1 MLDAAVCGHIF
12 ASPNS
17 LQIGAGLSHIASPK
31 GTLIIVKNYTG
42 DRLNFTLASEKARFS
57 SGLPVRM
64 VSVAD
69 DVSIGRR
76 KSQAVGRRGLA
87 GVVLAHKIAGAAS
100 AAGADLDSIADLVAW
115 AGSNTGTI
123 GVGLSPCDV
132 PGKAA
137 EDSRSLAADEI
148 EIGIGIHNEAG
159 TRRVRPQ
166 PGLEDLVGE
175 LLALV
180 LDNDDPE
187 RNYLAANP
195 TQVESDTVL
204 LVNNLGGLSVLE
216 MSAITGTVVSALE
229 TRYGIRPAR
238 TYAGTFLTALNGQGF
253 SITILSLPKS
263 DARSRDVL
271 SYLDAP
277 TDAPGWLPSISS
289 ETWAQRATERVV
301 AKEKE
306 GPKAAEETWSIP
318 CKSYVFVSNPA
329 TSVTLTCMVFSF
341 RR

>member
-17 LQIGAGLSHIASPK
+17 LQISAGLGHIASPK
-31 GTLIIVKNYTG
+31 GSLIIVKNYTG
-42 DRLNFTLASEKARFS
+42 DRLNFTLESERARFS

-87 GVVLAHKIAGAAS
+87 GVVLAHKIAGAAA

-132 PGKAA
+132 PGRAA
-137 EDSRSLAADEI
+137 EDSRSLAADEV
-148 EIGIGIHNEAG
+148 EIGIGIHNEPG
-159 TRRVRPQ
+159 TRRVHPQ

-180 LDNDDPE
+180 LEKDDPE

-204 LVNNLGGLSVLE
+204 LVNNLGSLSVLE
-216 MSAITGTVVSALE
+216 VSSITGTVVSALE

-238 TYAGTFLTALNGQGF
+238 IYAGTFLTALNGQGF

-263 DARSRDVL
+263 DARSMDVL
-271 SYLDAP
+271 SYLDAH
-277 TDAPGWLPSISS
+277 TDAPGWSPSIST
-289 ETWAQRATERVV
+289 ETRAQRATERAV
-301 AKEKE
+301 AMEKE
-306 GPKAAEETWSIP
+306 APKAAEETRRIP
-318 CKSYVFVSNPA
+318 CKSHLPA
-329 TSVTLTCMVFSF
+329 TRQQIVTLTYMVSSS

>member
-31 GTLIIVKNYTG
+31 GSLIIVKNYTG
-42 DRLNFTLASEKARFS
+42 DRLNFTLASERARFS
-57 SGLPVRM
+57 SGFPVRM

-76 KSQAVGRRGLA
+76 KSKAVGRRGLA

-100 AAGADLDSIADLVAW
+100 AAGADLDSIADLVVW
-115 AGSNTGTI
+115 ACFNTGTI
-123 GVGLSPCDV
+123 GVGLRPCDV

-137 EDSRSLAADEI
+137 EDSRCLAADEI
-148 EIGIGIHNEAG
+148 EIGIGIHNEPG
-159 TRRVRPQ
+159 TRRVHPQ

-180 LDNDDPE
+180 LDKDDPE

-195 TQVESDTVL
+195 AQVESDTVL
-204 LVNNLGGLSVLE
+204 LVNNLGGLPVLE
-216 MSAITGTVVSALE
+216 MSAITGTVVSGLE
-229 TRYGIRPAR
+229 TRYKIRPAR
-238 TYAGTFLTALNGQGF
+238 TYAGTFLSALNGQGF

-263 DARSRDVL
+263 DARSKQVL

-277 TDAPGWLPSISS
+277 TDAPGWSPSIST

-306 GPKAAEETWSIP
+306 GPKAAEEAWSIP
-318 CKSYVFVSNPA
+318 CKSYLCPS
-329 TSVTLTCMVFSF
+329 
-341 RR
+341 R